1 MFFYDRISEILYGGA
16 PVSTVMVRGAGC
28 RWSARLLIR
37 AKLLTANNDSYNYA
51 LAA

>member
-1 MFFYDRISEILYGGA
+1 MSFGYKIIGIIYGGA